1 MTDCLVQVKI
11 WFQNHRYKLKKAQM
25 ERRVRLHNAAT
36 AAASAVAQF
45 QHAADKRLEA
55 SLSYCC

>member
-1 MTDCLVQVKI
+1 LLQVKI
-11 WFQNHRYKLKKAQM
+11 WFQNHRYKLKKAQL

-36 AAASAVAQF
+36 AAASAAAQF

-55 SLSYCC
+55 SLQYCC